1 MLGLGLARGSETLE
15 LRSRPSL
22 PQAWCA
28 LARPGVGRATMGP
41 IHHASGDSQ
50 GMPRSSFRID
60 WVLRDQLALGPAP
73 RRLEHLGQ
81 LERAGVQAVLSL
93 CDAPELPMPVELG
106 QRFLWAR
113 QVLPDHRAGRYPTA
127 AELEAALAELGRL
140 RREAGAVFVHCVA
153 SMERSP
159 LVCLAWLM
167 RERGLSRLQALD
179 YLMQVHPGTN
189 PLPGQLELLA

>member
-1 MLGLGLARGSETLE
+1 
-15 LRSRPSL
+15 
-22 PQAWCA
+22 
-28 LARPGVGRATMGP
+28 
-41 IHHASGDSQ
+41 
-50 GMPRSSFRID
+50 MPRSSFRID

-73 RRLEHLGQ
+73 RRLEHLQ
-81 LERAGVQAVLSL
+81 LLERAGVQAVLSL
-93 CDAPELPMPVELG
+93 CDAPELPMPVELE

-113 QVLPDHRAGRYPTA
+113 QVLPDHRAGRNPTT